1 MKYFELNQKMADE
14 SEKILTNGAD
24 HPIQE
29 DELKGIIICSNSFLL
44 HCSLAMFALVL
55 F

>member
-1 MKYFELNQKMADE
+1 MADE

-29 DELKGIIICSNSFLL
+29 DELKGITIIICSNSLLL
-44 HCSLAMFALVL
+44 HCSLAMLALVL